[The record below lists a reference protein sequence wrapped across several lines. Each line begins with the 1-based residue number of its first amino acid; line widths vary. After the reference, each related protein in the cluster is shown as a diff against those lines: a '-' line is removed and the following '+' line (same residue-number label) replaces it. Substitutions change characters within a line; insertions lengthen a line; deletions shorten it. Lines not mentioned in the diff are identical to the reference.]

1 MFQISDL
8 QDEYNMSTEEIED
21 LLNEQFDSP
30 IKQVDSL
37 VSEAESLAEKQME
50 RAEEIRDERRED
62 GINDQEGGL

>member
-8 QDEYNMSTEEIED
+8 QDEYNMSTGEIED

-37 VSEAESLAEKQME
+37 VNEATSLAEKQME

-62 GINDQEGGL
+62 GISD